1 MDIIKRILAYS
12 GKYRKKLISAV
23 VMLTLLI
30 AVNLLT
36 PHISRII
43 VDDVVEGGRRQLLP
57 VLLAL
62 LLLASLTKGASLYLR
77 SCLFESYAQDCLYDL
92 RNDMYTHLQGLPFS
106 YYDNNR
112 VGELMSR
119 MTGDLEGIRIFL
131 SAGIPI
137 LLENAV
143 YFIGTTIILFIMNAR
158 LAVITLSV
166 MPLIAYGAYR
176 FNRFIRPRFNEIRE
190 QQAVLNTAA
199 QENIAGVRVVKAF
212 AREQYE
218 IEKFDAEN
226 DKNREFQIKASK
238 LWGNYF
244 PVMDFLSSAA
254 LVIMIWAG
262 GRMVGAGQLS
272 LGTIV
277 AFNGYL
283 WMLIMPMRMLG
294 WIMNMM
300 AQAITSGRRVFE
312 VLDTGSTI
320 REKENPHNPED
331 FQGEVTFKNVS
342 FRYRQQLVLKDLDFH
357 VPAGSTVAIMGA
369 TGSGKTSII
378 NLILRFYDRSEGEV
392 LIDGVDVKDW
402 NLRRLRSETGIIM
415 QDTFLF
421 SDTIEGNILY
431 GKTDA
436 DREEVIQAAKMAD
449 AHEFI
454 MEMPMGYDTIIG
466 ERGVGL
472 SGGQRQRI
480 AIARAIIK
488 NPKILIMDDCTSAVD
503 METEHKIQTALKEL
517 QESRTTFIIAHR
529 VSSVR
534 NADMILMLENGRI
547 VERGNHQQLMEA
559 KGLYYNMVK
568 QQYKDFDNIN
578 WDEVAGRDENYAAAV
593 RQKGTE
599 QARRKV
605 KVI

>member
-23 VMLTLLI
+23 ILLTLLI

>member
-23 VMLTLLI
+23 ILLTLLI

-62 LLLASLTKGASLYLR
+62 LLLASLTKGAALYLR

-454 MEMPMGYDTIIG
+454 MEMPMGYDTIVG

>member
-1 MDIIKRILAYS
+1 VDIIKRILAYS

-23 VMLTLLI
+23 ILLTLLI

>member
-1 MDIIKRILAYS
+1 VDIIKRILAYS

-23 VMLTLLI
+23 ILLTLLI

-320 REKENPHNPED
+320 REKENPHNPEE

-454 MEMPMGYDTIIG
+454 MEMPMGYDTIVG

-599 QARRKV
+599 KARRKV

>member
-1 MDIIKRILAYS
+1 
-12 GKYRKKLISAV
+12 
-23 VMLTLLI
+23 
-30 AVNLLT
+30 
-36 PHISRII
+36 
-43 VDDVVEGGRRQLLP
+43 
-57 VLLAL
+57 
-62 LLLASLTKGASLYLR
+62 
-77 SCLFESYAQDCLYDL
+77 
-92 RNDMYTHLQGLPFS
+92 
-106 YYDNNR
+106 
-112 VGELMSR
+112 
-119 MTGDLEGIRIFL
+119 
-131 SAGIPI
+131 
-137 LLENAV
+137 
-143 YFIGTTIILFIMNAR
+143 
-158 LAVITLSV
+158 
-166 MPLIAYGAYR
+166 
-176 FNRFIRPRFNEIRE
+176 
-190 QQAVLNTAA
+190 
-199 QENIAGVRVVKAF
+199 
-212 AREQYE
+212 
-218 IEKFDAEN
+218 
-226 DKNREFQIKASK
+226 
-238 LWGNYF
+238 
-244 PVMDFLSSAA
+244 MDFLQRRSGYHD
-254 LVIMIWAG
+254 LG
-262 GRMVGAGQLS
+262 RGRMVGAGQLS

-331 FQGEVTFKNVS
+331 FHGEVTFKNVS

-568 QQYKDFDNIN
+568 QQYKDLTISTGMKSRA
-578 WDEVAGRDENYAAAV
+578 EMKLR
-593 RQKGTE
+593 RCR
-599 QARRKV
+599 QARGLSRPVGK
-605 KVI
+605 